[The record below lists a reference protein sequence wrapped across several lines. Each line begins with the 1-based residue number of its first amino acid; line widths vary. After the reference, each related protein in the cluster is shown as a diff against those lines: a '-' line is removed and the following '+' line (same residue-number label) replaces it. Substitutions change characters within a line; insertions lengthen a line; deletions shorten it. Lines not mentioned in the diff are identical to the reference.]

1 MKLIIS
7 IVLFIILFAFI
18 NLINR
23 ETFDTE
29 KCGPHTIVDPNNYV
43 EDVGPSCI
51 SKCIIENVPKVHWDL
66 SDNEREALIG
76 GVNADILQFNRDN
89 PKNSTDYCYAY
100 NDNDGTLENLT
111 NPCLGE
117 CPNLCNSN
125 DKCEIYELPN
135 GSKVCSERNLNMM
148 SSGAN
153 LKISKCNECINKYWN
168 NISTLWNKYQD
179 YILPSNCS

>member
-1 MKLIIS
+1 MKSIIS
-7 IVLFIILFAFI
+7 IVLFIILVAFI

-43 EDVGPSCI
+43 EDEGPSCI

-66 SDNEREALIG
+66 SDEERLKLKG
-76 GVNADILQFNRDN
+76 GINADILQFNRDN
-89 PKNSTDYCYAY
+89 PQNSTDYCYMY
-100 NDNDGTLENLT
+100 NNNDGTLENLT
-111 NPCLGE
+111 NPCNND
-117 CPNLCNSN
+117 CPNQCTN
-125 DKCEIYELPN
+125 KCGIYELPN
-135 GSKVCSERNLNMM
+135 GAKVCSERELNMI

-168 NISTLWNKYQD
+168 NISTLWDKYKD
-179 YILPSNCS
+179 YISPTNCS